1 MGLFRKENM
10 EARVTISEETMKKA
24 EKINNRKKGA
34 LRYQRLVEI
43 AQNGTLQKCKS
54 RVDVALAC
62 GYTEQQK
69 PAGYAWTKNLVKTG
83 KLVEHLA
90 GRDPLTNQPEYEYSL
105 GGKKVEKV
113 EKEEPK
119 VEPKAETVLSMYGI
133 GNTTTMVAIKKGDL
147 SVEITGAP
155 VEYAKTIIETIIK
168 K

>member
-1 MGLFRKENM
+1 M
-10 EARVTISEETMKKA
+10 EARVSISEETMKKA
-24 EKINNRKKGA
+24 EKIDNRKKGA

-69 PAGYAWTKNLVKTG
+69 PAGYAWTKNLIKTG

-90 GRDPLTNQPEYEYSL
+90 GRDPLTNLPEYEYSL
-105 GGKKVEKV
+105 GSKKVEKV
-113 EKEEPK
+113 KKEEPK
-119 VEPKAETVLSMYGI
+119 EEPTAEPTVAMYGV
-133 GNTTTMVAIKKGDL
+133 GDTTTMVAIKVGEI

-168 K
+168 

>member
-24 EKINNRKKGA
+24 EKIGNRKKGA

-69 PAGYAWTKNLVKTG
+69 PAGYAWTKTLIKTG

-90 GRDPLTNQPEYEYSL
+90 GRNPYTNQAEYEYSL
-105 GGKKVEKV
+105 GGKKIEKV
-113 EKEEPK
+113 EEVKKEEPK
-119 VEPKAETVLSMYGI
+119 EETVVSMYGI

-147 SVEITGAP
+147 SVEITDAP
-155 VEYAKTIIETIIK
+155 VDYAREIIKTIIK
-168 K
+168 